1 MMRRTSTPSATIT
14 SATTSPARTSEA
26 ELASRLR
33 LVVARLARRLRR
45 ETEGDV
51 SPSQISALSSI
62 ARLGPLTL
70 GELSAAEGVRPPTM
84 TRVVACLEEAG
95 LVSRTIDPADRR
107 VAHVAVTSE
116 GHRWLDRNRRRKD
129 AFLASRLGALDSDE
143 TATLARAVEL
153 LERLAETE

>member
-1 MMRRTSTPSATIT
+1 MPS
-14 SATTSPARTSEA
+14 SASSAAPSARTSEA

-84 TRVVACLEEAG
+84 TRVVGSLEEAG
-95 LVSRTIDPADRR
+95 LVSRTVDPADRR
-107 VAHVAVTSE
+107 VAHVAVTSD
-116 GHRWLDRNRRRKD
+116 GQRWLDRNRGRKD
-129 AFLASRLGALDSDE
+129 AFLASRLGALPPDDR
-143 TATLARAVEL
+143 ATLARAVEL
-153 LERLAETE
+153 LEGLAESE

>member
-1 MMRRTSTPSATIT
+1 MPPATTPSAASP
-14 SATTSPARTSEA
+14 SAPTSEA

-84 TRVVACLEEAG
+84 TRVVGCLEEVG
-95 LVSRTIDPADRR
+95 LVSRTVDPSDRR
-107 VAHVAVTSE
+107 VAHVAVTAD
-116 GHRWLDRNRRRKD
+116 GHRWLDRNRGRKD
-129 AFLASRLGALDSDE
+129 AFLASRLSALEPDDRS
-143 TATLARAVEL
+143 TLARAVEL

>member
-1 MMRRTSTPSATIT
+1 MM
-14 SATTSPARTSEA
+14 TTSSRTVPGPTAQA

-45 ETEGDV
+45 ETESDV

-95 LVSRTIDPADRR
+95 LVSRTVDPADRR
-107 VAHVAVTSE
+107 VAHVAATGD
-116 GHRWLDRNRRRKD
+116 GH
-129 AFLASRLGALDSDE
+129 
-143 TATLARAVEL
+143 
-153 LERLAETE
+153 

>member
-1 MMRRTSTPSATIT
+1 MCSRASSATPSA
-14 SATTSPARTSEA
+14 RTSQA

-62 ARLGPLTL
+62 ARLGPITL

-95 LVSRTIDPADRR
+95 LVSRTVDPADRR
-107 VAHVAVTSE
+107 VAHVAATSE
-116 GHRWLDRNRRRKD
+116 GHRWLDRNRGRKD
-129 AFLASRLGALDSDE
+129 AFLVSRLGALEPDDR
-143 TATLARAVEL
+143 ATLARAVEL
-153 LERLAETE
+153 LERLAESE

>member
-1 MMRRTSTPSATIT
+1 MPS
-14 SATTSPARTSEA
+14 SPSPATSSARTDEA

-84 TRVVACLEEAG
+84 TRVVGCLEEAG
-95 LVSRTIDPADRR
+95 LVSRTVDAADRR
-107 VAHVAVTSE
+107 VVHVAVTSA
-116 GHRWLDRNRRRKD
+116 GHRWLERNRGRKD
-129 AFLASRLGALDSDE
+129 AFLASRLNALDPDDR
-143 TATLARAVEL
+143 ATLARAVAL
-153 LERLAETE
+153 LERLAESE

>member
-1 MMRRTSTPSATIT
+1 MPRSAS
-14 SATTSPARTSEA
+14 SAAPASPTAEA

-95 LVSRTIDPADRR
+95 LVSRSVDPADRR
-107 VAHVAVTSE
+107 VAHVAVTRE
-116 GHRWLDRNRRRKD
+116 GTRWLDRNRGRKD
-129 AFLASRLGALDSDE
+129 AFLASRLEALGADDQ
-143 TATLARAVEL
+143 AALARAVEL
-153 LERLAETE
+153 LERLAEHE

>member
-1 MMRRTSTPSATIT
+1 MPSRASSTPS
-14 SATTSPARTSEA
+14 PARNTSEA

-51 SPSQISALSSI
+51 PPSQISALSSI

-84 TRVVACLEEAG
+84 TRVVGCLEEAG
-95 LVSRTIDPADRR
+95 LVSRTVDAADRR
-107 VAHVAVTSE
+107 VAHVAVTAD
-116 GHRWLDRNRRRKD
+116 GRRWLDRNRGRKD
-129 AFLASRLGALDSDE
+129 AFLASKLGALDPDDR
-143 TATLARAVEL
+143 ATLARAVEL
-153 LERLAETE
+153 LEGLAESE

>member
-1 MMRRTSTPSATIT
+1 MMTSSRTSA
-14 SATTSPARTSEA
+14 EA
-26 ELASRLR
+26 ELASQLR

-84 TRVVACLEEAG
+84 TRVVTCLEEAG
-95 LVSRTIDPADRR
+95 LAARAADPHDRR
-107 VAHVAVTSE
+107 VALVQATAE
-116 GHRWLDRNRRRKD
+116 GQRFLDRNRHRKD
-129 AFLASRLGALDSDE
+129 AFLASRLRALDPDDR
-143 TATLARAVEL
+143 ATLAQAVDL
-153 LERLAETE
+153 LERLAEAE